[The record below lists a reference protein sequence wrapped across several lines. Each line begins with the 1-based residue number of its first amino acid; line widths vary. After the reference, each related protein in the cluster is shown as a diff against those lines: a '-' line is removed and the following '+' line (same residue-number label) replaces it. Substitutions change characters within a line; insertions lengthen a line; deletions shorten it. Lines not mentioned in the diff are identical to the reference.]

1 MYLEVLKQEERFG
14 VYFWRLNDREK
25 GTANAFSSNKLK
37 SRLCLVYLE
46 VKLQKD
52 RCGLCI

>member
-1 MYLEVLKQEERFG
+1 MYLKVLKQEERFG